1 MSRYGEDGDTG
12 YAKEEL
18 YDAISSFLN
27 DHMISE
33 LMNIL
38 ADVIRDK
45 FEAKGRD

>member
-33 LMNIL
+33 LMDIL
-38 ADVIRDK
+38 TDVIRNK
-45 FEAKGRD
+45 FENRKE